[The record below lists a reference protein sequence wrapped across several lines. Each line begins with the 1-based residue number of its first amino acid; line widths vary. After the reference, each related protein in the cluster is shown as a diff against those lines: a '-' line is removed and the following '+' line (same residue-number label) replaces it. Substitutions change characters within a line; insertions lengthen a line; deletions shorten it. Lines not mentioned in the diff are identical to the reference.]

1 MSDHTE
7 GTLAR
12 SLARLPMWL
21 VVAIVPV
28 IAAVAVA
35 LTGFGSSGDSSG
47 ASTAKPLPNTITIK
61 DFSFAPEAL
70 TARAGTTITVTNAD
84 GTAHTVTAAK
94 GAFDTG
100 ELAGGA
106 TAQITVD
113 QPGTYAY
120 FCNIHQYMKGTIHVD

>member
-7 GTLAR
+7 RT
-12 SLARLPMWL
+12 LARLPMWL

-35 LTGFGSSGDSSG
+35 LTGFGSGDGTGSSS
-47 ASTAKPLPNTITIK
+47 AAAAEPNAITIK
-61 DFSFAPEAL
+61 NFAFAPEPL
-70 TARAGTTITVTNAD
+70 TVPAGTTITVTNAD
-84 GTAHTVTAAK
+84 GTAHTVTAVK
-94 GAFDTG
+94 GEFDTG

-106 TAQITVD
+106 TAQIAVD

-120 FCNIHQYMKGTIHVD
+120 FCDIHQYMKGTIHVDR